1 MQIKLQEIKNFKIEN
16 INFYLLHGENSGL
29 IEETINKTFKTKF
42 SKNII
47 NYEESEILN
56 KIESFKEIL
65 FNKSFFENNKLI
77 IIKRASDKILDIIKE
92 IVKKNPD
99 DIKIIIACGILEK
112 KSKLRNFFEK
122 DKKTISIPFYQDNH
136 QSLTILIQNFLKEKK
151 IKLSNENINLIIERS
166 RGNRINL
173 LNELEK
179 ISSFSKGK
187 QKISLEDIVK
197 LTNLGEN
204 YGISELVDYCLA
216 KNKRKTINIF
226 NENNLNTDEN
236 ILILKSFLYKLK
248 RLKIIKNIL
257 NENKNIDQIL
267 ISFKPPIF
275 WKDKDIIKQ
284 QINVL
289 SLSEIKYLIHRVNNL
304 ELQIKK
310 NSQISNQIL
319 NNFILENLASTNN
332 VI

>member
-1 MQIKLQEIKNFKIEN
+1 
-16 INFYLLHGENSGL
+16 
-29 IEETINKTFKTKF
+29 
-42 SKNII
+42 
-47 NYEESEILN
+47 
-56 KIESFKEIL
+56 L
-65 FNKSFFENNKLI
+65 F
-77 IIKRASDKILDIIKE
+77 
-92 IVKKNPD
+92 
-99 DIKIIIACGILEK
+99 G
-112 KSKLRNFFEK
+112 
-122 DKKTISIPFYQDNH
+122 Q
-136 QSLTILIQNFLKEKK
+136 
-151 IKLSNENINLIIERS
+151 
-166 RGNRINL
+166 
-173 LNELEK
+173 
-179 ISSFSKGK
+179 
-187 QKISLEDIVK
+187 
-197 LTNLGEN
+197 
-204 YGISELVDYCLA
+204 
-216 KNKRKTINIF
+216 NKRKTINIF

-248 RLKIIKNIL
+248 RLKIIKNLL

-319 NNFILENLASTNN
+319 NNFILENLVSTNN